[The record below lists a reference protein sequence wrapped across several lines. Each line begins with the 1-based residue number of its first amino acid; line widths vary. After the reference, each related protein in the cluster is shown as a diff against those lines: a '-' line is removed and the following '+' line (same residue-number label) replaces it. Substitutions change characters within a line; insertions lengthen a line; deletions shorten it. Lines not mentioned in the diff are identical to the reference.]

1 LQDRI
6 LIDLFLPKNQRAL
19 DGKLN
24 FCKQHP
30 NLVDEKA
37 HALSSVITTPP
48 LLRAAIDE
56 LVDFK
61 LITEEGRELRAHR
74 VVQEAMNY
82 LSYRDLQAYFDS
94 ASSLV
99 YEAFPKQVAGDY
111 LSTQWSACQTYIS
124 HGAHLSLQFSTYRRA
139 SSKLKG

>member
-1 LQDRI
+1 LRDRI

-37 HALSSVITTPP
+37 HALSSVITIPP

-56 LVDFK
+56 LKDFK

-82 LSYRDLQAYFDS
+82 SSYRDLQEYFDS